1 MSRRRLFAFG
11 SLLLL
16 SGCLYHA
23 AEHTDQS
30 VCDLAAHPYD
40 LSLPAPAETAQP
52 APPAPNAP
60 GAPGKEGAAAPAA
73 ATDVRTAAF
82 MQAEP
87 PNPPVVARPPVKVPE
102 DLPGAETP
110 LLPVLP
116 KERAEREAAVRK
128 LYPPLPALPEEA
140 VALPGPDGHPYTL
153 ADLQRIAAG
162 NSPTLRQA
170 ASDVEAA
177 KGNLQQA
184 WAYPNPTVS
193 YVATPSSDGSTSG
206 FQGLQLNQT
215 IKTGGKLKLAAA
227 SQEKA
232 VQNAELA
239 FKRARSD
246 LSTQVRNAYYAHLV
260 AKETVR
266 ITRALARFTDEV
278 YLFQEDLLEK
288 GGQAAPYEP
297 AALRAQA
304 YTARLAYKQA
314 LQTYVYSWK
323 QLVAAVG
330 MRQLPLT
337 EVAGRIDAFIPYY
350 DYDTALVHVLK
361 NHTDVLTA
369 YNGIDAAR
377 YNLKLAQITPYFP
390 DVSLQVAVQ
399 KDFVVPPQQT
409 SPSVQIGAPLPIW
422 DQNRGAIIAAEAA
435 LVRAGEEPHRVET
448 VLTTNLA
455 TAYAGYKNNIDALE
469 YYRKYILPD
478 LVRTVRGVEERRR
491 FDPAL
496 QFADLVTAQQNLS
509 TSVTSYLAILGQ
521 LWTST
526 VSVADLLQTDDLF
539 QLAEPRELPP
549 LPDLDQLPPLP
560 CSHPCAAGRGSGLR
574 AGRRRQDQ
582 GGRAARAGRRRKDPA
597 ASRARGRTFP
607 ERPGPGGRPAPS
619 TESPGCRPRAPLPPL
634 DSTTP
639 PHDPLLE
646 PPPHIH
652 GTPPPLPGS

>member
-11 SLLLL
+11 GVLLL
-16 SGCLYHA
+16 SGCLYHVA
-23 AEHTDQS
+23 DHTDQT

-40 LSLPAPAETAQP
+40 LSLPPPAETAQTTP
-52 APPAPNAP
+52 APSAPAV
-60 GAPGKEGAAAPAA
+60 PGKDGAAAPAP
-73 ATDVRTAAF
+73 ATDVCTAAF

-87 PNPPVVARPPVKVPE
+87 SNPPVVARPPVKVPA

-116 KERAEREAAVRK
+116 KGQAEREAAVRK
-128 LYPPLPALPEEA
+128 LYPPLPPLPEEA
-140 VALPGPDGHPYTL
+140 VALPGPNGQPYTL

-177 KGNLQQA
+177 RGNLQQA

-193 YVATPSSDGSTSG
+193 YVASPSSDGSTPGS
-206 FQGLQLNQT
+206 QGIQLSQT
-215 IKTGGKLKLAAA
+215 LKTFGKLKLAAA

-239 FKRARSD
+239 LKRARGD
-246 LSTQVRNAYYAHLV
+246 LSTQVRNAYYALLV

-266 ITRALARFTDEV
+266 VNKALARFTDDV

-314 LQTYVYSWK
+314 IQTYAYSWK

-330 MRQLPLT
+330 LRQLPLT

-350 DYDTALVHVLK
+350 DYDTVLAHVLK

-377 YNLKLAQITPYFP
+377 YNLKLAQITPYP
-390 DVSLQVAVQ
+390 DLSLQVAVA
-399 KDFVVPPQQT
+399 KDFVVPPQQA
-409 SPSVQIGAPLPIW
+409 SPSVQIGAPIPIW
-422 DQNRGAIIAAEAA
+422 DQNKGAIIAAEAA

-455 TAYAGYKNNIDALE
+455 AAYAGYKNNIDALE

-496 QFADLVTAQQNLS
+496 QFTDLVQAQQNLS

-539 QLAEPRELPP
+539 QLAQPRELPP
-549 LPDLDQLPPLP
+549 LPDLEQLPPLP
-560 CSHPCAAGRGSGLR
+560 CGHPCGSAAG
-574 AGRRRQDQ
+574 
-582 GGRAARAGRRRKDPA
+582 AACSPA
-597 ASRARGRTFP
+597 AVAKTRVVAPFP
-607 ERPGPGGRPAPS
+607 VAKTELLPALPATAPS
-619 TESPGCRPRAPLPPL
+619 QVIQAQAIVPPL
-634 DSTTP
+634 RQNAPAAKTAASATP
-639 PHDPLLE
+639 ARDPLLE
-646 PPPHIH
+646 PPPVLH
-652 GTPPPLPGS
+652 GTPAPAPGS